1 MSTTTREPST
11 ALNFDLPPERVA
23 GEPPEHRGLSRD
35 GVRLL
40 VATRHG
46 VTHTRFAALGEHLRA
61 GDLLVINTSATL
73 PSALDARRAN
83 GRSAVVHVAGP
94 HPRHEGSWLVELR
107 RPDGQGPARDAAA
120 GERVTLPGGAELRLL
135 AGEPDA
141 RITVGSRLW
150 HARPHGT
157 CDLEDHLA
165 RHGRPITY
173 GYVRGSWP
181 LTAYQPV
188 YARTPGSAEM
198 ASAGRPFTAELIT
211 DLVARGVVIAPVEL
225 HTGVSSLEADEPL
238 PQERYRVPADTA
250 RLVEHT
256 RSAGRRVIAVGTTV
270 TRALESS
277 ITEDG
282 RVRASAGWTS
292 LVLGPARPALVVDGL
307 VTGWHP
313 PGASHLALLEA
324 VAGRRLVARAYAE
337 ALEGA
342 YLWHEFGDSCLLL
355 P

>member
-1 MSTTTREPST
+1 MTTTPRNTPE
-11 ALNFDLPPERVA
+11 ALAFELPPERVA
-23 GEPPEHRGLSRD
+23 SEPPEHRGLARD

-40 VATRHG
+40 VASQEALSHA
-46 VTHTRFAALGEHLRA
+46 RFAQIGEYLQA
-61 GDLLVINTSATL
+61 GDLVVINISATL
-73 PSALDARRAN
+73 PAALDARRAD
-83 GRSAVVHVAGP
+83 GRSVAVHVAGP
-94 HPRHEGSWLVELR
+94 HPRDERARLVELR
-107 RPDGQGPARDAAA
+107 RPDGQGPMGDGAA
-120 GERVTLPGGAELRLL
+120 GENITLPGGVKLRLL
-135 AGEPDA
+135 AGEPDP

-150 HARPHGT
+150 RARPHGT
-157 CDLEDHLA
+157 CDLDAHLA

-173 GYVRGSWP
+173 GYVRGPWP
-181 LTAYQPV
+181 LATYQPV

-198 ASAGRPFTAELIT
+198 ASAGRPFTPELIT
-211 DLVARGVVIAPVEL
+211 DLVARGVMIAPVEL

-238 PQERYRVPADTA
+238 PPERFRVPADTA
-250 RLVEHT
+250 RLVNDT
-256 RSAGRRVIAVGTTV
+256 RRAGRRVVAVGTTV

-277 ITEDG
+277 VGEDG

-292 LVLGPARPALVVDGL
+292 LVLSPARPAQVVTGL

-324 VAGRRLVARAYAE
+324 VAGSRLVARAYAD
-337 ALEGA
+337 ALDGA